1 MSTAHTASLEP
12 FETCSIRPP
21 TENASLS
28 FRLTRNC
35 HWNKCAFCP
44 VYKCGA
50 RFSRR
55 SLDEVFADI
64 ERARALDDYLYERGI
79 GFPVYTPADYA
90 RAAGVA
96 EEIGRARREA
106 GVPDPVTPEGEPAAV
121 SPRMRWFMQW
131 FRDRPSIE
139 DCVSQLVSWRI
150 AGGTTCFLGDSDGL
164 ALKADFLCA
173 VLRRVRERFGT
184 VRRFTVYGR
193 TRSAARLRT
202 LRELERMRE
211 AGLDRVHFGLESG
224 SDRVL
229 AAVRKG
235 ATSRDHVD
243 GCRTTREAGL
253 SCSVYVMPGL
263 GGASLSDEH
272 AHETARVLSLARPE
286 YVRLRSLEIF
296 PDSPLE
302 EEFLSGRFVPCTEE
316 QVVRE
321 IRVMIEESEG
331 EMEIASDSA
340 SNLLDLYGRLPE
352 DRPAMLEEIDRYLAL
367 SPRGKLEFS
376 LVRRL
381 RAFAG
386 QYGGLSDDVDEAVLP
401 LVGNGRIDLSRADDA
416 LLSSLIALIRGKL
429 MP

>member
-1 MSTAHTASLEP
+1 MSAVHAASLEP

-55 SLDEVFADI
+55 SIDEVFADI
-64 ERARALDDYLYERGI
+64 DRAAALDDYLYERGI
-79 GFPVYTPADYA
+79 GFPVYTTADYA
-90 RAAGVA
+90 RAVGLAG
-96 EEIGRARREA
+96 EIRKARREA
-106 GVPDPVTPEGEPAAV
+106 GALDPVVPDEEPVEV

-150 AGGTTCFLGDSDGL
+150 AGGATCFLGDSDGL
-164 ALKADFLCA
+164 VLKADFLCA
-173 VLRRVRERFGT
+173 VLGRVRERFGSI
-184 VRRFTVYGR
+184 RRFTVYGR
-193 TRSAARLRT
+193 TRSAARLRS

-211 AGLDRVHFGLESG
+211 AGLSRVHFGIESG

-229 AAVRKG
+229 EAVRKG
-235 ATSRDHVD
+235 VTARDHVD
-243 GCRTTREAGL
+243 GCRATREAGL

-263 GGASLSDEH
+263 GGAALSHEH
-272 AHETARVLSLARPE
+272 ARETARVLGLARPE

-316 QVVRE
+316 QVARE
-321 IRVMIEESEG
+321 IRVIIEATGG

-340 SNLLDLYGRLPE
+340 SNLLEIYGRLPE

-367 SPRGKLEFS
+367 SPREKLEFS
-376 LVRRL
+376 FRRRL
-381 RAFAG
+381 GAFAG
-386 QYGGLSDDVDEAVLP
+386 QYGGITDDIEEALEP
-401 LVGNGRIDLSRADDA
+401 LLKNGRIDLSRAADA
-416 LLSSLIALIRGKL
+416 LLSSLIALVRGKL